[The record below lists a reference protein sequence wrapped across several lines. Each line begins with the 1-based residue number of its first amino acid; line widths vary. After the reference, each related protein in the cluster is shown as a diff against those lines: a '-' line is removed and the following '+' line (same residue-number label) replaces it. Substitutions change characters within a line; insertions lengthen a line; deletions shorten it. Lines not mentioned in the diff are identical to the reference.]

1 MLKTTSS
8 TLFAERECRVPILNG
23 VTLNDGSVTWVLKDA
38 LEEIFNSDGERS
50 VSLTGLA
57 PELDQVSVSE
67 RLLTS
72 FYLGRSPKF
81 SHHGLPSSHIMVSQ
95 VLTSWS
101 PIFSRFM
108 SPQTVHISLCRQW
121 SGSLEDNA
129 EAITDLNTDAAFASP
144 AHQVKIEQAPSRR

>member
-81 SHHGLPSSHIMVSQ
+81 SHHGLPSSPDSCLLRLYIFLSAGNGQAAWKTTRKRSQ
-95 VLTSWS
+95 IST
-101 PIFSRFM
+101 
-108 SPQTVHISLCRQW
+108 QTQPL
-121 SGSLEDNA
+121 
-129 EAITDLNTDAAFASP
+129 P
-144 AHQVKIEQAPSRR
+144 AQHTR